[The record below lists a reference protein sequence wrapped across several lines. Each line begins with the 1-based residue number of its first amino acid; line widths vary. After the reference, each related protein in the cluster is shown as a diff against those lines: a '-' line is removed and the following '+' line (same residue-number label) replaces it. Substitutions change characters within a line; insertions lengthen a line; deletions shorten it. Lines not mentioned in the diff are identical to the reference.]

1 MWRSPMMA
9 ASSHRRESI
18 DLGERGRSRR
28 PFCRPCLDWSERRIH
43 LAGTLG
49 AALAARSFELG
60 WIARIRDTRAVLVTD
75 SGKRGFSETFGI
87 ELAA

>member
-1 MWRSPMMA
+1 MLTALLDGRALS
-9 ASSHRRESI
+9 ASE
-18 DLGERGRSRR
+18 
-28 PFCRPCLDWSERRIH
+28 
-43 LAGTLG
+43 LAYAGGVAPQTASDLG

-75 SGKRGFSETFGI
+75 NGKRGFSETFGI